1 MERTVEDKIE
11 TQHQLLNAQ
20 LSGALRAAEE
30 GLAVDAV
37 DRVNRL
43 ARTLELHLTLE
54 EKHYF
59 PERRA
64 AQPDL
69 ADEID
74 RLIEEHGEFRR
85 FLSEAIAKVSEGD
98 ASGASEILKDFA
110 EIFHQHERREHDLS
124 ANPEFG

>member
-1 MERTVEDKIE
+1 MERTLEDKIE

-85 FLSEAIAKVSEGD
+85 FLSEAIVKVSEGD
-98 ASGASEILKDFA
+98 ASGASEILIGFA
-110 EIFHQHERREHDLS
+110 AIFHQHERREHDLN

>member
-1 MERTVEDKIE
+1 MEHTVEDKIE
-11 TQHQLLNAQ
+11 TQHQLLNSQ
-20 LSGALRAAEE
+20 LWGALRAAEG
-30 GLAVDAV
+30 GLAVEAA

-74 RLIEEHGEFRR
+74 RLIKEHGEFRR
-85 FLSEAIAKVSEGD
+85 SLSEAVEKVSEGD
-98 ASGASEILKDFA
+98 VSGVSEILEGFA
-110 EIFHQHERREHDLS
+110 ATFHQHERREHDLT
-124 ANPEFG
+124 ANSELG